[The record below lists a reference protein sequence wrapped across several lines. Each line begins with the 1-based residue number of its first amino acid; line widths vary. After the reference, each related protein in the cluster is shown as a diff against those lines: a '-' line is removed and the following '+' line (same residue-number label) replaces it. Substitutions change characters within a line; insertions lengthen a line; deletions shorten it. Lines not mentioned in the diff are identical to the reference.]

1 MKRFVTA
8 IAVLLTSSA
17 FICSNAAG
25 ENCNDQFKGY
35 WDVYVKGGVAHT
47 FGEAK
52 FGEMLSPAAAVGFGY
67 HFTPVWGL
75 RGDFSGWQAKGAAVV
90 PASIYRFNFIQANAD
105 VTVDICNIFADYNP
119 SRVLNPYLLAGIGAN
134 VRFGNKEA
142 AEALTYLEH
151 NYLWT
156 GAKISPAARVGLGL
170 GITLS
175 EVIGLN
181 IEVNTNFLNDKFNSK
196 AGSKFD
202 LHTNALVGLNF
213 SFGKAKACSCSQSAA
228 ESVAAANAAMAAS
241 AAALAAA
248 EQKAAEEKAAAEKA
262 AAEKAAAAK
271 AAAEKEAAAKAAA
284 AKKASVSKCI
294 EVYFKIGSWAVGQAE
309 AQKVAE
315 LVEFMKNNPE
325 TTVTI
330 TGHADKETG
339 TNERNM
345 FVSEQRAQAVGKMIA
360 EAGISQD
367 RIKIEFKGATASP
380 YTEASKNR
388 IAICVAE

>member
-75 RGDFSGWQAKGAAVV
+75 RGDFSGWQAKGAAVIPGTV
-90 PASIYRFNFIQANAD
+90 YKFNFIQANAD
-105 VTVDICNIFADYNP
+105 VTVDICNIFKCKP

-134 VRFGNKEA
+134 VRFGNDEA
-142 AEALTYLEH
+142 AESLSYLDH
-151 NYLWT
+151 KYLWS
-156 GAKISPAARVGLGL
+156 GVQVGPAVRAGLGL
-170 GITLS
+170 GISLS
-175 EVIGLN
+175 DVIGLN
-181 IEVNTNFLNDKFNSK
+181 IEVNTNFLSDKFNSK
-196 AGSKFD
+196 LGTKFD
-202 LHTNALVGLNF
+202 LQTNALVGLNF
-213 SFGKAKACSCSQSAA
+213 SFGKAKACSCSCTAA

-284 AKKASVSKCI
+284 AKKASVSKNI

>member
-105 VTVDICNIFADYNP
+105 VTVDICNIFKCKP

-181 IEVNTNFLNDKFNSK
+181 IEVNTNFLNDRFNSK

-202 LHTNALVGLNF
+202 LQTNALVGLNF
-213 SFGKAKACSCSQSAA
+213 SFGKAKACSCSCTAA

-262 AAEKAAAAK
+262 AAEKEAAAK

>member
-75 RGDFSGWQAKGAAVV
+75 RGDFSGWQAKGAAVIPGTV
-90 PASIYRFNFIQANAD
+90 YKFNFIQANAD
-105 VTVDICNIFADYNP
+105 VTVDICNIFKCKP

-134 VRFGNKEA
+134 VRFGNDEA
-142 AEALTYLEH
+142 AESLSYLDH
-151 NYLWT
+151 KYLWS
-156 GAKISPAARVGLGL
+156 GVQVGPAVRAGLGL
-170 GITLS
+170 GISLS
-175 EVIGLN
+175 DVIGLN
-181 IEVNTNFLNDKFNSK
+181 IEVNTNFLSDKFNSK
-196 AGSKFD
+196 LGTKFD
-202 LHTNALVGLNF
+202 LQTNALVGLNF
-213 SFGKAKACSCSQSAA
+213 SFGKAKACSCSCTAA

-262 AAEKAAAAK
+262 ATEKAAAAK
-271 AAAEKEAAAKAAA
+271 GAAEKEAAAKAAA
-284 AKKASVSKCI
+284 AKKASVSKNI

>member
-105 VTVDICNIFADYNP
+105 VTVDICNIFKCKP

-181 IEVNTNFLNDKFNSK
+181 IEVNTNFLNDRFNSK

-202 LHTNALVGLNF
+202 LQTNALVGLNF

>member
-75 RGDFSGWQAKGAAVV
+75 RGDFSGWQAKGAAVIPGTV
-90 PASIYRFNFIQANAD
+90 YKFNFIQANAD
-105 VTVDICNIFADYNP
+105 VTVDICNIFKCKP

-134 VRFGNKEA
+134 VRFGNDEA
-142 AEALTYLEH
+142 AESLSYLDH
-151 NYLWT
+151 KYLWS
-156 GAKISPAARVGLGL
+156 GVQVGPAVRAGLGL
-170 GITLS
+170 GISLS
-175 EVIGLN
+175 DVIGLN
-181 IEVNTNFLNDKFNSK
+181 IEVNTNFLSDKFNSK
-196 AGSKFD
+196 LGTKFD
-202 LHTNALVGLNF
+202 LQTNALVGLNF
-213 SFGKAKACSCSQSAA
+213 SFGKAKACSCSCTAA

-284 AKKASVSKCI
+284 AKKASVSKSI

>member
-25 ENCNDQFKGY
+25 KNCNDQFKGY

-105 VTVDICNIFADYNP
+105 VTVDICNIFKCKP

-181 IEVNTNFLNDKFNSK
+181 IEVNTNFLNDRFNSK

-202 LHTNALVGLNF
+202 LQTNALVGLNF
-213 SFGKAKACSCSQSAA
+213 SFGKAKACSCSCTAA

-262 AAEKAAAAK
+262 AAEKEAAAK